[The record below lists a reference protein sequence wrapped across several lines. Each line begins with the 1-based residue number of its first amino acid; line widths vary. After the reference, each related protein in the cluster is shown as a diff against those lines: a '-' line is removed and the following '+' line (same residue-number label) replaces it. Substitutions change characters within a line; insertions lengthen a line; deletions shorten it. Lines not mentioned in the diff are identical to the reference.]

1 MRERI
6 FYLLLWVAIPLGVM
20 AQKKGSYTLDF
31 SVKDKDTKEA
41 VIMATIQLQP
51 TGAMAVTD
59 MEGRATVKNV
69 EMGTYTIHIS
79 YVGYESIST
88 QVKVSKNTKLD
99 FMLVPTTLALSEVT
113 VTAKQNAAGAA
124 TSSIIGRQAIDHLQA
139 SSLADVLQL
148 LPGQL
153 MTNTDLT
160 AQSNLQI
167 RTLSNNN
174 TAAFGS
180 SVILDGV
187 PQSNNGQLEAG
198 GFSATSFAGTDLRNY
213 SADDIDEVEV
223 IRGIPSAEYG
233 DLTSGLMVVHSKIG
247 VTPWQVKGKV
257 NPGLMNYSLGKG
269 LKMNK
274 AGVLNFNV
282 DYAQA
287 WGDPRQKTR
296 SYDRYNLSIGYSID
310 LSRKWHT
317 APSH

>member
-1 MRERI
+1 M
-6 FYLLLWVAIPLGVM
+6 LLGLLIPLGAV
-20 AQKKGSYTLDF
+20 AQKKGSYTLDLT
-31 SVKDKDTKEA
+31 VKDKDTKEA

-59 MEGRATVKNV
+59 MNGRASVKNV
-69 EMGTYTIHIS
+69 EAGTYTVNIS
-79 YVGYESIST
+79 YVGYEPVST
-88 QVKVSKNTKLD
+88 QVKVSKNVKLD
-99 FMLVPTTLALSEVT
+99 FQMVPTTLALNEVI

-160 AQSNLQI
+160 SQSNLQV

-187 PQSNNGQLEAG
+187 PQSTNANVSAG
-198 GFSATSFAGTDLRNY
+198 GFSATSFTGTDLRNF
-213 SADDIDEVEV
+213 SADDVQEVEV

-233 DLTSGLMVVHSKIG
+233 DLT
-247 VTPWQVKGKV
+247 
-257 NPGLMNYSLGKG
+257 
-269 LKMNK
+269 
-274 AGVLNFNV
+274 
-282 DYAQA
+282 
-287 WGDPRQKTR
+287 
-296 SYDRYNLSIGYSID
+296 
-310 LSRKWHT
+310 
-317 APSH
+317 